1 MDGVINNYGRIGD
14 LSGAYQ
20 SSVPTSQAIS
30 IIGSNNT
37 INNLNVP
44 NLGVGTIEASSSA
57 IFIADM
63 VTNNQINNDGFIKGT
78 SRAISMG
85 TASPGGNHTIQNT
98 GMILSDGINSGEGVA
113 IQLAGTYNHVYNAGG
128 IYGVDTGIAING
140 DNNTVINQGLGVIQ
154 GGVAGINITPSS
166 PLMGT
171 TQITNY
177 GVIRGVDSI
186 LTNTGSPVG
195 NLIVS
200 NAGTLDGNLDLSTPT
215 NARLEIFGQQ
225 AQILSSNAIVGGSNA
240 IFSVGSLALGTAQ
253 FTLRSDVSGFNQMQV
268 LSGSTLNF
276 AANQV
281 TNYAQTFIGVGHFFN
296 DGRLIV
302 PAGHQLNIF
311 GDYSQS

>member
-1 MDGVINNYGRIGD
+1 
-14 LSGAYQ
+14 
-20 SSVPTSQAIS
+20 
-30 IIGSNNT
+30 
-37 INNLNVP
+37 
-44 NLGVGTIEASSSA
+44 
-57 IFIADM
+57 
-63 VTNNQINNDGFIKGT
+63 
-78 SRAISMG
+78 MG